1 MVIASSYLG
10 DAKSEDGDLIT
21 RFRNWFFTKTI
32 NFLHDGKYTDVMV
45 MFRAI
50 KKYMIY
56 ELEVDKEDSYALPE
70 KLFFTN
76 LSREPL
82 LSTRAAKVKKM
93 CLKSQVMSLK
103 ELVVRENYNQ

>member
-1 MVIASSYLG
+1 MVNASSYLG
-10 DAKSEDGDLIT
+10 DAKSEDDDLIT
-21 RFRNWFFTKTI
+21 GFGNWFFTKRV
-32 NFLHDGKYTDVMV
+32 NFLHNGKYTDAMV

-50 KKYMIY
+50 KKNLIY
-56 ELEVDKEDSYALPE
+56 ELDLDKKESYALPE

-82 LSTRAAKVKKM
+82 LSTRAAKPKEM

-103 ELVVRENYNQ
+103 ELVVRKNYN